1 MALPS
6 DSYRKEQLLASFAQS
21 DSPVNS
27 FGWGNLATLRDNV
40 SEDDL
45 YSGVHTF
52 RKRHYSAH
60 RMTLAIQVFFYYFML
75 FILYYKLR

>member
-6 DSYRKEQLLASFAQS
+6 DDMRKEQLLCSLAKS

-27 FGWGNLATLRDNV
+27 FGWGNLKTLRDNV
-40 SEDDL
+40 SDDKL
-45 YSGVHTF
+45 YEGVHEF

-60 RMTLAIQVFFYYFML
+60 RMTLAIQV
-75 FILYYKLR
+75 K